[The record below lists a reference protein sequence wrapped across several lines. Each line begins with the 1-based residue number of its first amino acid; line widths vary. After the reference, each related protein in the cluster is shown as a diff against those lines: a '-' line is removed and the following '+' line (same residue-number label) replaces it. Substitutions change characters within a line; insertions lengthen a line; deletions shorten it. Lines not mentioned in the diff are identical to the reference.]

1 MQCCFNYK
9 KKLPYRV
16 KWDVFNLY
24 VGWVIALKTN
34 DNTSPQPRTALL
46 EVEQYKH
53 FLHYRYTIR
62 RKIGVLGE
70 YCINMRSLRQSKM
83 RNRKGYEN
91 PDIP

>member
-1 MQCCFNYK
+1 MRC
-9 KKLPYRV
+9 
-16 KWDVFNLY
+16 
-24 VGWVIALKTN
+24 VIALKTN

-70 YCINMRSLRQSKM
+70 YCINMRSLRHLFM
-83 RNRKGYEN
+83 RIFRGYKT
-91 PDIP
+91 PDTALSA